1 MHRIAIPIFRSI
13 VLAAVMAASS
23 VIPMAAADLFVP
35 RELQL
40 EAAFFRKFLG
50 YVSWARGQREG
61 APLLC
66 VLGETPLHAVL
77 TELLRQDDEVQE
89 LRKVESAEEGR
100 SCSLLYISE
109 TESGYLPELIESLS
123 GSGVLTV
130 SNIKEFAD
138 LGGMI
143 QFIVD
148 GEHVRFIINQAAAE
162 KEGIQ
167 ISSQLLALARR
178 TVR

>member
-1 MHRIAIPIFRSI
+1 M
-13 VLAAVMAASS
+13 
-23 VIPMAAADLFVP
+23 
-35 RELQL
+35 
-40 EAAFFRKFLG
+40 
-50 YVSWARGQREG
+50 
-61 APLLC
+61 
-66 VLGETPLHAVL
+66 HAVL